1 MSAKRLSANRAMWG
15 QNMRQVSWVAVV
27 HLLFW
32 LAAIVLPM
40 GLAYSQYDPKNGEI
54 PRWETVYDIS
64 NGFEALIAWFA
75 PMLASAAVLRYMQ
88 DKRAADLIHS
98 LPIRRTEL
106 LAGQMVYGWLM
117 LVLPLLTAALAA
129 VGCLYGLDLPWP
141 IGAADV
147 WRWFGETLVMETL
160 IFALGIVVGVL
171 VGQSALHV
179 ALTTIFLFFP
189 AGIMVL
195 IVSNLSLL
203 LYGFPD
209 MYYLSSELDQW
220 VMPIRYAMLAHQ
232 AMSAGE
238 AGLLLLLSLLF
249 FGLSIWLYERRPT
262 EAAGQALAFPVLRPL
277 FVYGV
282 AFCSWLVGGF
292 YFGQIERAWG
302 WIAFGYVAFS
312 LIGYA
317 MAQMVIAKTWRVF
330 RRWKGYV
337 AFAAAMVA
345 VVWCVRLDITGYERR
360 VPAIEDIQQVY
371 FGQSVYAFE
380 HPEEVGRSFEE
391 YDQFLRSEENVKAV
405 RAFHQQLVHDQPR
418 VARFETVQPVAIGY
432 VLKDGT
438 RLLRRYEVPVEPYM
452 PHFRRIMESDEYK
465 QQRYLLLRPS
475 GYAPIRQVTIRNIN
489 TGRDVVVL
497 AEPEEIESF
506 IEALKQDLW
515 NETADNMTVGV
526 HTAQGE
532 IELLQSDGDSFA
544 MVLADGYTHVRQWL
558 KERRVW
564 DNITDHRVE

>member
-249 FGLSIWLYERRPT
+249 FGLSIWLYERRPA
-262 EAAGQALAFPVLRPL
+262 EAAGQALAFPALRPL

-292 YFGQIERAWG
+292 YFGEVERQWG
-302 WIAFGYVAFS
+302 WIVFGYITFS
-312 LIGYA
+312 LLGYA
-317 MAQMVIAKTWRVF
+317 IAQMVIAKTWRVF
-330 RRWKGYV
+330 HRWKGYV
-337 AFAAAMVA
+337 AFAAVMA
-345 VVWCVRLDITGYERR
+345 VLAFLIRVDLTGYEQR
-360 VPAIEDIQQVY
+360 VPAVADIKQVY
-371 FGQSVYAFE
+371 FGQSTMNFE
-380 HPEEVGRSFEE
+380 HPEQIGRSFVE
-391 YDQFLRSEENVKAV
+391 YDQFLRTKENIEAV
-405 RAFHQQLVHDQPR
+405 RAFHQQLAHDQPR
-418 VARFETVQPVAIGY
+418 SSRFEQVQSVVIGY

-438 RLLRRYEVPVEPYM
+438 RLLRRYEVPVELYM
-452 PHFRRIMESDEYK
+452 THFRRIMESKEYK
-465 QQRYLLLRPS
+465 QQYHLLLRPG
-475 GYAPIRQVTIRNIN
+475 GYSPIRQVTIRNMN
-489 TGRDVVVL
+489 TGQPVLVL
-497 AEPEEIESF
+497 AEPKEIESF
-506 IEALKQDLW
+506 IGALKQDLW
-515 NETADNMTVGV
+515 NEPVENMMGTVSIWYGDV
-526 HTAQGE
+526 
-532 IELLQSDGDSFA
+532 ELLQSDGDSFGLG
-544 MVLADGYTHVRQWL
+544 LAENYTHVRQWL
-558 KERRVW
+558 ERRHVG
-564 DNITDHRVE
+564 DDLIKK